1 MGASL
6 ATGQHEAMGILDR
19 FRRKPAVKVAWGPCC
34 FCGKDI
40 QPSEIDPCRVTV
52 ETASGKW
59 QVWFCH
65 SACFRRRIDAGAA
78 VDLSPAHF

>member
-1 MGASL
+1 MP
-6 ATGQHEAMGILDR
+6 MGILDI
-19 FRRKPAVKVAWGPCC
+19 FRRKPTGGVAVAWGPCC

-40 QPSEIDPCRVTV
+40 QPSDIDPCRVSV

-65 SACFRRRIDAGAA
+65 SACFRDRMDPGAA

>member
-1 MGASL
+1 
-6 ATGQHEAMGILDR
+6 MGILSR
-19 FRRKPAVKVAWGPCC
+19 FRRKAAVKVAWGPCC

-52 ETASGKW
+52 ETAAGKW

-65 SACFRRRIDAGAA
+65 SGCFRDRIDAGAT
-78 VDLSPAHF
+78 VVLSPTHF